1 MASLVCKPCKF
12 PVTNSNHISKNQIK
26 ILEDLAN
33 YSCFYIPN
41 NMLLFSR
48 HLARN
53 PFHCDCHIKWIV
65 DWLAKYPVET
75 SGARCEGPKRMHKKK
90 LGSLRAEQLKCYGKY
105 AGYAIKTYF

>member
-1 MASLVCKPCKF
+1 
-12 PVTNSNHISKNQIK
+12 
-26 ILEDLAN
+26 
-33 YSCFYIPN
+33 
-41 NMLLFSR
+41 MLLFSR